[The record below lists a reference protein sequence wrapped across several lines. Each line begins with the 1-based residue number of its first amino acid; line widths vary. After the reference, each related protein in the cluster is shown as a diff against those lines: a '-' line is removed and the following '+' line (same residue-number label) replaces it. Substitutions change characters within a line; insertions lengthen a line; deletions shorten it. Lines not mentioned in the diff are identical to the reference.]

1 MAPNVASFIPKS
13 RWKSP
18 LFHKVLTQII
28 LSYDGGGG
36 GGGEEGGGRVVGLRQ
51 GMLCYAS

>member
-36 GGGEEGGGRVVGLRQ
+36 GGGGGRVVGLRQ